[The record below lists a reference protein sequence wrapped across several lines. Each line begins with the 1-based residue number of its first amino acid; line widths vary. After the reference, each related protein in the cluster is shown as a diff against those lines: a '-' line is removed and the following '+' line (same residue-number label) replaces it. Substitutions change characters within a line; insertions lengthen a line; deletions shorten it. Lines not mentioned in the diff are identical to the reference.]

1 MNIFSKFKE
10 GPKVDKAVYIPS
22 VLITL
27 FLAFYFVFNPES
39 SLDKLNSV
47 FAYMTNELGWT
58 YIWFTLAA
66 FGSALYLIF
75 GKYGNVKLGSEDDTP
90 DFSKF
95 SWIGMIFT
103 ASTGSSLLYWGTI
116 EWIYY
121 YQAPPFG
128 AEVGSWQA
136 HEWASAYG
144 LFHWGAT
151 AWAMYAVVSVAIAYV
166 YHVKKQP
173 ILRLSEACRGI
184 LGDKVDGPIGKL
196 IDIFFVFGL
205 IGGVTTSMGLGTPM
219 LTAGICKLTGI
230 EHTQTLE
237 LIIITLWTLS
247 IGVTVFL
254 GLEKGIKRL
263 SDLNVYLAFG
273 VLGFLL
279 LAGGHTVFILNQT
292 TSALGL
298 MSQELIRM
306 SFWTDAVG
314 KSMHPQWWTIFYWA
328 WWVVYAP
335 AMGLYIAKIS
345 KGRSVKEVVLGSV
358 LWGSLGSWIF
368 FSILGNYSMGL
379 QLASQNPEVYTGRGL
394 DVIAV
399 FNNVGVEWAVVETIA
414 AAPLGTVLL
423 AAFVVLAF
431 ISMVTGQTTIA
442 FTLAAVT
449 TKELKAEEEPAR
461 WNSFGWALILG
472 AISISLL
479 LFDALKPLQTTSIV
493 AAFPLM
499 GVLIVVAASFFKFMK
514 ADKKSLIYV
523 ETEEREISIPLKK
536 IQ

>member
-1 MNIFSKFKE
+1 VSIINKFKE

-22 VLITL
+22 VFITL
-27 FLAFYFVFNPES
+27 FLAFYFVANPEG
-39 SLDKLNSV
+39 SLSKLNGV
-47 FAYMTNELGWT
+47 FSYMTNELGWA

-75 GKYGNVKLGSEDDTP
+75 GKYGNVKLGSETDTP

-121 YQAPPFG
+121 YQSPPFG
-128 AEVGSWQA
+128 TEVGSWQA
-136 HEWASAYG
+136 IEWASAYG

-184 LGDKVDGPIGKL
+184 LGDKVDGPIGKM

-219 LTAGICKLTGI
+219 LTAGICKLTGM

-292 TSALGL
+292 TSAIGL

-314 KSMHPQWWTIFYWA
+314 QSMHPQWWTIFYWA

-379 QLASQNPEVYTGRGL
+379 QLASNNPEAYGGRAL
-394 DVIAV
+394 DVIAI

-414 AAPLGTVLL
+414 AAPLGTILL
-423 AAFVVLAF
+423 TAFVILAF

-449 TKELKAEEEPAR
+449 TKELKADEEPAR

-472 AISISLL
+472 TISISLL

-499 GVLIVVAASFFKFMK
+499 GVLIVVAASFFKMMK
-514 ADKKSLIYV
+514 ADKESLVYV
-523 ETEEREISIPLKK
+523 ENPEEVKIDMKK
-536 IQ
+536 AN

>member
-1 MNIFSKFKE
+1 MGIIKKFKE
-10 GPKVDKAVYIPS
+10 GPKVEPAVYYPS

-27 FLAFYFVFNPES
+27 VLAVYFVINPDQ
-39 SLDKLNSV
+39 SLEQLNKV

-75 GKYGNVKLGSEDDTP
+75 GKYGRVLLGAKGEKP
-90 DFSKF
+90 DFSTF

-121 YQAPPFG
+121 WQSPPFG
-128 AEVGSWQA
+128 AEVGSWEA
-136 HEWASAYG
+136 AEWASAYG
-144 LFHWGAT
+144 MFHWGAT
-151 AWAMYAVVSVAIAYV
+151 AWAMYAVVSVAIAFV

-173 ILRLSEACRGI
+173 ILRLSEACRGL
-184 LGDKVDGPIGKL
+184 LGDRVDGWMGKL

-219 LTAGICKLTGI
+219 LTAGISKLTGI
-230 EHTQTLE
+230 AHTQELE
-237 LIIITLWTLS
+237 LIIIVLWTLS
-247 IGVTVFL
+247 IGIVVFL

-263 SDLNVYLAFG
+263 SDLNIYLAFG

-279 LAGGHTVFILNQT
+279 ILGGKTVFILNHT
-292 TSALGL
+292 TSAVGL
-298 MSQELIRM
+298 MGQDLIRM

-314 KSMHPQWWTIFYWA
+314 LSKHPQWWTIFYWA

-345 KGRSVKEVVLGSV
+345 KGRTIREVVLGSV
-358 LWGSLGSWIF
+358 FWGSLGSWIF
-368 FSILGNYSMGL
+368 FSILGNFSMGL
-379 QLASQNPEVYTGRGL
+379 QLSHNNPESFPGKAL
-394 DVIAV
+394 DVIGIFGEEGAAQ
-399 FNNVGVEWAVVETIA
+399 AVVESIF
-414 AAPLGTVLL
+414 AAPLGAILL
-423 AAFVVLAF
+423 TAFLLLAF

-449 TKELKAEEEPAR
+449 TKKLEEDEEPAR
-461 WNSFGWALILG
+461 WNSFLWALILG

-479 LFDALKPLQTTSIV
+479 LFNALKPLQTTSIV

-499 GVLIVVAASFFKFMK
+499 IVLIIVAVSFFKMI
-514 ADKKSLIYV
+514 KKN
-523 ETEEREISIPLKK
+523 KK
-536 IQ
+536 IVIYKDKDEE

>member
-1 MNIFSKFKE
+1 MKKYFK
-10 GPKVDKAVYIPS
+10 GPKIDKIVFWPS

-27 FLAFYFVFNPES
+27 FLAVFFIFNPTDS
-39 SLDKLNSV
+39 YNAMMKV
-47 FAYMTNELGWT
+47 FGYMTNELGWT

-66 FGSALYLIF
+66 FGSAMYLVF
-75 GKYGNVKLGSEDDTP
+75 GKYANLKLGAPEDKP
-90 DFSKF
+90 DFSTF

-121 YQAPPFG
+121 WQSPPFG

-136 HEWASAYG
+136 AEWASAYG
-144 LFHWGAT
+144 MFHWGFT
-151 AWAMYAVVSVAIAYV
+151 AWAMYAVISVAIAYV
-166 YHVKKQP
+166 YHVKKKP
-173 ILRLSEACRGI
+173 VLRISEACRGI
-184 LGDKVDGPIGKL
+184 LGDKVDGLAGKA

-237 LIIITLWTLS
+237 LAVITFWTLS
-247 IGVTVFL
+247 IGITVFL
-254 GLEKGIKRL
+254 GLEKGIKKL
-263 SDLNVYLAFG
+263 SDINVYLAFG

-292 TSALGL
+292 TSAVGL
-298 MSQELIRM
+298 IGQEFISM

-314 KSMHPQWWTIFYWA
+314 KSMHPQWWSIFYWA

-335 AMGLYIAKIS
+335 AMGIYIAKIS
-345 KGRSVKEVVLGSV
+345 KGRSVRQVVLGSV
-358 LWGSLGSWIF
+358 FWGTLGSWIF
-368 FSILGNYSMGL
+368 FAILGNYSMGL
-379 QLASQNPEVYTGRGL
+379 QLSNNSPDLFKGPGL
-394 DVIAV
+394 DVIKIFTEQGAA
-399 FNNVGVEWAVVETIA
+399 WAVIESIF
-414 AAPLGTVLL
+414 AAPLGYILV
-423 AAFVVLAF
+423 AAFTLLAF

-449 TKELKAEEEPAR
+449 SKEIKEDEEPAR
-461 WNSFGWALILG
+461 WNSFFWALVLG

-479 LFDALKPLQTTSIV
+479 LFNALKPLQTTSIV

-499 GVLIVVAASFFKFMK
+499 IVLILVAMSFFALMK
-514 ADKKSLIYV
+514 KDGHSKLLNKEQEIYITKSSS
-523 ETEEREISIPLKK
+523 ETE
-536 IQ
+536 

>member
-1 MNIFSKFKE
+1 MNFLTKLKG
-10 GPKVDKAVYIPS
+10 GPKIDSMVYWPS
-22 VLITL
+22 VLITIS
-27 FLAFYFVFNPES
+27 LAVYFVFNPTG
-39 SLDKLNSV
+39 SLEKLNAV
-47 FAYMTNELGWT
+47 FNYMTNELGWT
-58 YIWFTLAA
+58 YIWFTLLA

-75 GKYGNVKLGSEDDTP
+75 GKYGNHILGVPGDKP
-90 DFSKF
+90 DFSTF

-121 YQAPPFG
+121 WQAPPFG

-136 HEWASAYG
+136 AEWASTYG

-151 AWAMYAVVSVAIAYV
+151 AWAMYAVVSVAIAYA
-166 YHVKKQP
+166 YHVRKKP

-184 LGDKVDGPIGKL
+184 LGDKVDGWIGKL

-230 EHTQTLE
+230 AHTQKLE
-237 LIIITLWTLS
+237 IIIITIWTLS
-247 IGVTVFL
+247 IGITVFL
-254 GLEKGIKRL
+254 GLEKGIKKL
-263 SDLNVYLAFG
+263 SDLNIYLAFG

-279 LAGGHTVFILNQT
+279 VLGGHTVFILNQT
-292 TSALGL
+292 TSSIGL
-298 MSQELIRM
+298 MTQELVRM

-314 KSMHPQWWTIFYWA
+314 QSKHPQWWTIFYWA

-345 KGRSVKEVVLGSV
+345 KGRSIKEVVLGSV
-358 LWGSLGSWIF
+358 FWGSLGCWVF

-379 QLASQNPEVYTGRGL
+379 QLSFNNPEAFPGRAL
-394 DVIAV
+394 DVISIFTTSGPA
-399 FNNVGVEWAVVETIA
+399 WAVVETIA
-414 AAPLGTVLL
+414 AAPLGMVLL
-423 AAFVVLAF
+423 AAFTLLAF

-449 TKELKAEEEPAR
+449 TKELKEEEEPAR
-461 WNSFGWALILG
+461 WNSFLWALILG
-472 AISISLL
+472 TISISLL
-479 LFDALKPLQTTSIV
+479 LFNALKPLQTTSIV

-499 GVLIVVAASFFKFMK
+499 FVLILVAVSFFKMVK
-514 ADKKSLIYV
+514 VDKFL
-523 ETEEREISIPLKK
+523 ERKHIDKDK
-536 IQ
+536 N

>member
-1 MNIFSKFKE
+1 MGIIKKFKE
-10 GPKVDKAVYIPS
+10 GPKVEPAVYYPA
-22 VLITL
+22 VFVTL
-27 FLAFYFVFNPES
+27 FLAVYFVINPEG
-39 SLDKLNSV
+39 SLEKLNGV

-58 YIWFTLAA
+58 YIWFTIAA
-66 FGSALYLIF
+66 FGSALFLIF
-75 GKYGNVKLGSEDDTP
+75 GKYGNVLLGAKGEKT
-90 DFSKF
+90 DFSTF

-121 YQAPPFG
+121 WQSPPFG

-136 HEWASAYG
+136 AEWASAYG

-173 ILRLSEACRGI
+173 ILRLSEACRGL
-184 LGDKVDGPIGKL
+184 LGDRVDGWIGKL
-196 IDIFFVFGL
+196 IDVFFVFGL

-219 LTAGICKLTGI
+219 LTAGISKLFGI
-230 EHTQTLE
+230 AHTQILE
-237 LIIITLWTLS
+237 LIIITIWTLS
-247 IGVTVFL
+247 IGVVVFL

-263 SDLNVYLAFG
+263 SDINIFLAFG
-273 VLGFLL
+273 VLAFLL
-279 LAGGHTVFILNQT
+279 FFGGKTVFILNQT
-292 TSALGL
+292 TSAMGL
-298 MSQELIRM
+298 MTQELVRM

-314 KSMHPQWWTIFYWA
+314 LSKHPQWWTIFYWA

-345 KGRSVKEVVLGSV
+345 KGRTIKEVVLGSV

-379 QLASQNPEVYTGRGL
+379 QLSFNNPESFPGKAL
-394 DVIAV
+394 DVINI
-399 FNNVGVEWAVVETIA
+399 FNEKGAAHAVVETIA
-414 AAPLGTVLL
+414 AAPLGMILL
-423 AAFVVLAF
+423 FAFVVLAF
-431 ISMVTGQTTIA
+431 VSMVTGQTTIA

-449 TKELKAEEEPAR
+449 TKKLKEDDEPAR
-461 WNSFGWALILG
+461 WNSFTWALILG
-472 AISISLL
+472 VISISLL
-479 LFDALKPLQTTSIV
+479 LFGALKPLQTTSIV

-499 GVLIVVAASFFKFMK
+499 IVLIIVALSFFKTLK
-514 ADKKSLIYV
+514 NDKDTLVYKDKD
-523 ETEEREISIPLKK
+523 E
-536 IQ
+536 

>member
-1 MNIFSKFKE
+1 LNVLRKFKE
-10 GPKVDKAVYIPS
+10 GPKVDKAVYYPS
-22 VLITL
+22 VFITL
-27 FLAFYFVFNPES
+27 FLAFYFVLNPES
-39 SLDKLNSV
+39 SLKHLNKV
-47 FAYMTNELGWT
+47 FSYMTNELGWT

-66 FGSALYLIF
+66 FGGALYLIF
-75 GKYGNVKLGSEDDTP
+75 GKYGNVKLGTKEDKP

-121 YQAPPFG
+121 WQSPPFG

-136 HEWASAYG
+136 AEWASAYG
-144 LFHWGAT
+144 MFHWGAT
-151 AWAMYAVVSVAIAYV
+151 AWAMYAIVSVAIAYV

-219 LTAGICKLTGI
+219 LTAGICKLTGM
-230 EHTQTLE
+230 EHTITLE

-254 GLEKGIKRL
+254 GLEKGIKKL
-263 SDLNVYLAFG
+263 SDLNVYLAFI

-279 LAGGHTVFILNQT
+279 FLGGKMVFILNQS
-292 TSALGL
+292 TSAMGL
-298 MSQELIRM
+298 MTQEIISM

-314 KSMHPQWWTIFYWA
+314 QSSHPQWWTIFYWA

-345 KGRSVKEVVLGSV
+345 KGRTIKEVVLGSV
-358 LWGSLGSWIF
+358 LWGSLGCWVF

-379 QLASQNPEVYTGRGL
+379 QLSFSNPEAFAGRGL
-394 DVIAV
+394 DVISIFSELGA
-399 FNNVGVEWAVVETIA
+399 EWAIVETIA
-414 AAPLGTVLL
+414 AAPLGTLLL
-423 AAFVVLAF
+423 AAFVLLAF

-449 TKELKAEEEPAR
+449 TKELKEKDEPAR
-461 WNSFGWALILG
+461 WNSFLWAIILG
-472 AISISLL
+472 SISISLL

-499 GVLIVVAASFFKFMK
+499 FVLILVAASFFKMVK
-514 ADKKSLIYV
+514 ADRKKLVYV
-523 ETEEREISIPLKK
+523 NREEEEEVERSEKVG
-536 IQ
+536 